1 MIFSTGNP
9 PFLFRESILH
19 KLCEFFVGPEAN
31 PWEEITQNWDGIFRG
46 NSKTL
51 GRSIVSFLCV
61 APKEA
66 SLSMD

>member
-1 MIFSTGNP
+1 M
-9 PFLFRESILH
+9 
-19 KLCEFFVGPEAN
+19 LCEFFVGPEAN